1 MPDKK
6 KKNKKVIELQDL
18 TPKKDVRGGVSAN
31 VNANV
36 SANVSANKS
45 TNVSANRSTNVVSP
59 NLKI

>member
-36 SANVSANKS
+36 SANKS
-45 TNVSANRSTNVVSP
+45 TNVSANKSANVQSP
-59 NLKI
+59 NRFI

>member
-36 SANVSANKS
+36 SANKS